1 MTERHVP
8 ELRLSANAEASLI
21 EHGIHAWIPLFSIL
35 FDPEVD
41 GEYKRRHASD
51 MILFADEMEGLYIAY
66 RVLANGDL
74 YIAFI
79 HYEAD
84 VDSP

>member
-1 MTERHVP
+1 MTDDHVA

-74 YIAFI
+74 YVGFVQ
-79 HYEAD
+79 YGPD
-84 VDSP
+84 TDSP